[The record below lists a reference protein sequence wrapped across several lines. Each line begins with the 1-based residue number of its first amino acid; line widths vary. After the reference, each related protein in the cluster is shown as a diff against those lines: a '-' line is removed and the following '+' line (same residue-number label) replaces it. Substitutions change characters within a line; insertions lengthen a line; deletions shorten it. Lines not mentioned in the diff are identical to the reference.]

1 MTGDRIP
8 RPDAEQVAEL
18 AAREH
23 LHVDGDAAARL
34 AALVDDVLGMI
45 DPLDDLAVPAA
56 DGLHGPR
63 DAGRAPTA
71 EEDPVNA
78 FVRVC
83 RIPGQAD
90 GPLAGL
96 RAAVK
101 DNIAV
106 AGLPLTNGSDTTPYV
121 PAADSVV
128 VERLLAAGAT
138 IVGTLNMD
146 AWAAGVTG
154 ATSAFGPARN
164 PHDPSRSAGGSS
176 SGSGAALAAGLVDF
190 TLGVDQG
197 GSARIP
203 AAFCGVVAVKPTA
216 GLVPSHGV
224 THVDHTFD
232 SVCPMARDVQLVA
245 RVLDAI
251 SGFDD
256 RDPQWARSASAQTR
270 AAERLEAGVAGATV
284 GVVVEAIGEALCEP
298 DVASGTRA
306 AAAALRD
313 AGARVVDV
321 SVPLW
326 SDARAI
332 AVALWCQLI
341 WAVTQSEGQGY
352 GHRGEVDPERVR
364 TFARSRRAEAD
375 RYPELLKAMLVAGR
389 HLHEQDGARHI
400 AIAHNLR
407 RAISAQLDAAL
418 ERCDVLLTPTVPI
431 VAPLLSEAPIGPA
444 AAGDGRISANAI
456 PLNLSGHPAVAVPSG
471 MGMHRLPISAQLVA
485 RRFEDDA
492 ALRAARV
499 VELALAGQQDATPRA
514 RSTV

>member
-1 MTGDRIP
+1 MSGGAIP
-8 RPDAEQVAEL
+8 RPSLEQVAEL

-23 LHVDGDAAARL
+23 VHVDGDAATRL

-45 DPLDDLAVPAA
+45 DGLAAPAP
-56 DGLHGPR
+56 DVLHGPR

-71 EEDPVNA
+71 DEDPVNA

-83 RIPGQAD
+83 HIPGRAD

-106 AGLPLTNGSDTTPYV
+106 AGVPLTNGSDTTPYV
-121 PAADSVV
+121 PAADAVV

-164 PHDPSRSAGGSS
+164 PHDPTRSAGGSS
-176 SGSGAALAAGLVDF
+176 SGSGAALAAGLADV

-203 AAFCGVVAVKPTA
+203 AAFCGVVAAKPTA

-232 SVCPMARDVQLVA
+232 SVCPMAGSVDLAA
-245 RVLDAI
+245 RVLDEI
-251 SGFDD
+251 SGYDD
-256 RDPQWARSASAQTR
+256 RDPQWARSAPVPTR
-270 AAERLEAGVAGATV
+270 TVDHLDAGVAGLTI
-284 GVVVEAIGEALCEP
+284 GVVAEAIGEELCEP
-298 DVASGTRA
+298 EIVAATCA
-306 AAAALRD
+306 AGDALRD
-313 AGARVVDV
+313 AGANVTEV

-326 SDARAI
+326 SEARPI
-332 AVALWCQLI
+332 AMALWCQLI
-341 WAVTQSEGQGY
+341 WAVTQSEGQGF
-352 GHRGEVDPERVR
+352 GHRGEVDPERVAA
-364 TFARSRRAEAD
+364 FARSRREEAD
-375 RYPELLKAMLVAGR
+375 GYPEFLKAMLVVGR
-389 HLHEQDGARHI
+389 HVHEQDGARHF

-407 RAISAQLDAAL
+407 RAISAQLDAAF
-418 ERCDVLLTPTVPI
+418 ERCDLLLTPTVPI
-431 VAPLLSEAPIGPA
+431 VAPPLAGTPAGPE
-444 AAGDGRISANAI
+444 AAGDGRISANVI

-471 MGMHRLPISAQLVA
+471 NGDHGLPVSAQLVA
-485 RRFEDDA
+485 RRFEDAA
-492 ALRAARV
+492 ALAAARV
-499 VELALAGQQDATPRA
+499 VELALGHHHDTATRA